1 MSSEKSKEVEK
12 KEEIPEYRT
21 ALLRQIYS
29 RITKEKVNGN
39 KMFLYQKYQKY
50 IITDLHIIIAS

>member
-39 KMFLYQKYQKY
+39 KMFLYQKYQN
-50 IITDLHIIIAS
+50 I